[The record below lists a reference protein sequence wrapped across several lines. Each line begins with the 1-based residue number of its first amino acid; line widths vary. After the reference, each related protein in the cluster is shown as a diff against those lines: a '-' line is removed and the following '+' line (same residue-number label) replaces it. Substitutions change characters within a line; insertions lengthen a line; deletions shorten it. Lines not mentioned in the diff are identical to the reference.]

1 MKWKSF
7 FLTCFAVFFM
17 VPTVQAA
24 TSISVV
30 VNDRPLETDVAPFIK
45 NGTTFVPLRTIEQ
58 LEGISIKSWNN
69 KTKTLVIAHPT
80 KSMTFS
86 VKPNQSES
94 MLIKDN
100 RVMVPIR
107 FIAENFNSDV
117 AWDANTKTVQV
128 AKLNEKTKA
137 DLNSDDITKARLAA
151 ITIPRIT
158 TLKELTGGQSSA
170 GSFKLLFPEG
180 ESKAF
185 FWIDNGIAEY
195 FEVKGNAAWLTWSGI
210 IGGNENKF
218 WITNSG
224 ISSEVG
230 QRPKIKDRMFFYY
243 ISTHAGQSQYGY
255 LPSTGK
261 ETILGTKDM
270 SKLDDLFPILEEI
283 EADQMKK
290 TE

>member
-7 FLTCFAVFFM
+7 FLTCFAMFFI
-17 VPTVQAA
+17 VSTAQAA

-58 LEGISIKSWNN
+58 MEGISIKSWNN
-69 KTKTLVIAHPT
+69 KTKTLVIVDPT

-86 VKPNQSES
+86 VKQNQSES

-128 AKLNEKTKA
+128 AKLNEETKA
-137 DLNSDDITKARLAA
+137 NLNSDDVTTSRLAA

-158 TLKELTGGQSSA
+158 TLKELTGGQSSG

-185 FWIDNGIAEY
+185 FRIDNGIVEY
-195 FEVKGNAAWLTWSGI
+195 FEVKGNAAWLTWSGK
-210 IGGNENKF
+210 IGGNENKL

-230 QRPKIKDRMFFYY
+230 QRPKVKDRMFFYY

-255 LPSTGK
+255 LSNTGK
-261 ETILGTKDM
+261 ETILGSKDM
-270 SKLDDLFPILEEI
+270 SKLEDLFPILEEN

-290 TE
+290 AE